1 MKLMIWIG
9 ITVGGGIG
17 SWLGAAMSHGNWMS
31 ATSILLGGVGSIV
44 GVWAGYRIGK
54 DYF

>member
-1 MKLMIWIG
+1 MIWIG

-31 ATSILLGGVGSIV
+31 AGSILLGGVGSIA
-44 GVWAGYRIGK
+44 GLWAAYK
-54 DYF
+54 FSKNYL